1 MLLANTKGESCI
13 IIVLNT
19 SQKEVMKVNVCGS
32 RGSRPVLTELW
43 GARFQ
48 GYSILLEST
57 IQRQRFSNDLDNAI
71 KVSVNGRA
79 EK

>member
-1 MLLANTKGESCI
+1 MILANTKGESCI
-13 IIVLNT
+13 IIVLDT

-32 RGSRPVLTELW
+32 RGSRPGLIELW
-43 GARFQ
+43 GERFQ

-79 EK
+79 